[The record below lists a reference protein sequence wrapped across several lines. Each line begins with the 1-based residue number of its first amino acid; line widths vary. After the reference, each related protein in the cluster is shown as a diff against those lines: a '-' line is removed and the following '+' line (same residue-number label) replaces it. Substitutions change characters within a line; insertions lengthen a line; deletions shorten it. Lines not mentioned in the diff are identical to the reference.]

1 MDAWAQPL
9 CGAPISG
16 VRLSPI
22 RVHEDDRGS
31 FAEYFASH
39 RNHDIDPVQWS
50 VVTSSAGVLR
60 GMHLH
65 IRHDEYIGVVSGRV
79 TVGLHDLRVD
89 SPTHGRGATY
99 ELCGSS
105 PAALV
110 FPRGVVHGWLFHEP
124 TVHLQGVSE
133 AYDHYGADD
142 NHGCHWSDPELGIEW
157 PFEPTTLS
165 ERAAGFGSLADL
177 RARVSGASLDRPAT

>member
-1 MDAWAQPL
+1 MKFVPTPFPESFIVERFPNIHARCLEYGIDMGSLTAHRQLQSVRSHIDDALA
-9 CGAPISG
+9 
-16 VRLSPI
+16 
-22 RVHEDDRGS
+22 
-31 FAEYFASH
+31 
-39 RNHDIDPVQWS
+39 
-50 VVTSSAGVLR
+50 
-60 GMHLH
+60 
-65 IRHDEYIGVVSGRV
+65 
-79 TVGLHDLRVD
+79 
-89 SPTHGRGATY
+89 RGAT
-99 ELCGSS
+99 LLAGGH
-105 PAALV
+105 
-110 FPRGVVHGWLFHEP
+110 PREDLGPLFHEP